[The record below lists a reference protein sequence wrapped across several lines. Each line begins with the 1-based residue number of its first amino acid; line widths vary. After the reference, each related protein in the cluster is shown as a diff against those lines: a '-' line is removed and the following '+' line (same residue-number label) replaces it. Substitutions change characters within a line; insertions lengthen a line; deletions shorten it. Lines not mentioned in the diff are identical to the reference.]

1 MSTLSGS
8 AKAGSE
14 SGLKVRLYAIFSP
27 EITVLMQCR
36 RNCVQQGI
44 VVVRFVAQR
53 GVFWNLYKSR
63 ELALQAACPS
73 RERRFCESETKAV
86 QNTGSSRG

>member
-14 SGLKVRLYAIFSP
+14 SGLKVRLYAILSP
-27 EITVLMQCR
+27 KITMLMQCR
-36 RNCVQQGI
+36 HNCVQQGN
-44 VVVRFVAQR
+44 VVVKFVAQR
-53 GVFWNLYKSR
+53 GAFWNLNQSK

-73 RERRFCESETKAV
+73 RELRFCRSETKAV
-86 QNTGSSRG
+86 QNTGFSRG